1 MSAHRNRQEIYDR
14 YADAATELIMD
25 QYAEAI
31 SESAISAEGSEA
43 FPDALDEKCQKL
55 IRSRLRKQHLHFFS
69 KKLYRIT
76 RAAAV
81 LVLCLLGV
89 FAVLF
94 TTVDAVREPV
104 INFFTAQKDGYL
116 EFAAQ
121 EGVYSAVIE
130 KEISDDPLRDFL
142 PKEFVLKRFER
153 NSFGGIYALYKNTSG
168 RYVSFSVHS
177 PTSSIHVDNEGA
189 YTEYTKVLSHEAI
202 LITKDI
208 NQLIWRDPETGIVY
222 HFESDALT
230 GTELIALA
238 EVYEINQNQ

>member
-25 QYAEAI
+25 QYAEAL
-31 SESAISAEGSEA
+31 SESARAEEQE
-43 FPDALDEKCQKL
+43 PVPEALDEKCQKL

-94 TTVDAVREPV
+94 TTVEAIRVPV
-104 INFFTAQKDGYL
+104 INFFIEQKDGYL
-116 EFAAQ
+116 EFTAQ
-121 EGVYSAVIE
+121 EGVYSGKIE
-130 KEISDDPLRDFL
+130 EEISDDPLRAYL
-142 PKEFVLKRFER
+142 PKDYVLKRSER
-153 NSFGGIYALYKNTSG
+153 NSLGGIYVLYENAS
-168 RYVSFSVHS
+168 RRFVSFSVHT

-189 YTEYTKVLSHEAI
+189 YTEYTKVLSHEAV

-222 HFESDALT
+222 HFASDALT

>member
-31 SESAISAEGSEA
+31 SESAISAEGSGA
-43 FPDALDEKCQKL
+43 FPDALDERCQKL
-55 IRSRLRKQHLHFFS
+55 IRSRMRKQHLHFFS

-94 TTVDAVREPV
+94 TTVGAIRVPV
-104 INFFTAQKDGYL
+104 INFFIEQKDGYL
-116 EFAAQ
+116 EFTAQ
-121 EGVYSAVIE
+121 EGVYSGKIE
-130 KEISDDPLRDFL
+130 EEISDDPLRAYL
-142 PKEFVLKRFER
+142 PKDYVLKRSER
-153 NSFGGIYALYKNTSG
+153 NSLGGIYVLYENAS
-168 RYVSFSVHS
+168 RRFVSFSVHT
-177 PTSSIHVDNEGA
+177 PTSNIHVDNEGA
-189 YTEYTKVLSHEAI
+189 YTEYTKVLSHEAV

-222 HFESDALT
+222 HFASDALT

>member
-25 QYAEAI
+25 QYAEAL
-31 SESAISAEGSEA
+31 SESARAEEQE
-43 FPDALDEKCQKL
+43 PVPEALDEKCQKL
-55 IRSRLRKQHLHFFS
+55 IRNRLRKQHLHFFS

-116 EFAAQ
+116 EFTAQ
-121 EGVYSAVIE
+121 EGVYSGKIE
-130 KEISDDPLRDFL
+130 EEISDDPLRAYL
-142 PKEFVLKRFER
+142 PKDYVLKRSER
-153 NSFGGIYALYKNTSG
+153 NSLGGIYVLYENAS
-168 RYVSFSVHS
+168 RRFVSFSVHT

-189 YTEYTKVLSHEAI
+189 YTEYTKVLSYEAV

-222 HFESDALT
+222 HFASDALT

>member
-14 YADAATELIMD
+14 YADAATELMMD
-25 QYAEAI
+25 QYAEAL
-31 SESAISAEGSEA
+31 SESARAEEQE
-43 FPDALDEKCQKL
+43 PMPEALDEKCQKL
-55 IRSRLRKQHLHFFS
+55 IRNRLRKQHLHFFS

-116 EFAAQ
+116 EFTAQ
-121 EGVYSAVIE
+121 EGVYSGKIE
-130 KEISDDPLRDFL
+130 EEISNDPLRAYL
-142 PKEFVLKRFER
+142 PKDYVLKRSER
-153 NSFGGIYALYKNTSG
+153 NSLGGIYVLYENAS
-168 RYVSFSVHS
+168 RRFVSFSVHT

-189 YTEYTKVLSHEAI
+189 YTEYTKVLSHEAV

-222 HFESDALT
+222 HFASDALT

>member
-14 YADAATELIMD
+14 YADAATELMMD
-25 QYAEAI
+25 QYAEAL
-31 SESAISAEGSEA
+31 SESARAEEQE
-43 FPDALDEKCQKL
+43 PIPEALDEKCQKL
-55 IRSRLRKQHLHFFS
+55 IRNRLRKQHLHFFS

-116 EFAAQ
+116 EFTAQ
-121 EGVYSAVIE
+121 EGVYSGKIE
-130 KEISDDPLRDFL
+130 EEISDDPLRAYL
-142 PKEFVLKRFER
+142 PKDYVLKRSER
-153 NSFGGIYALYKNTSG
+153 NSLGGIYVLYENAS
-168 RYVSFSVHS
+168 RRFVSFSVHT
-177 PTSSIHVDNEGA
+177 PTSNIHVDNEGA

-222 HFESDALT
+222 HFASDALT

>member
-25 QYAEAI
+25 RYAEAL
-31 SESAISAEGSEA
+31 SESARAEEQE
-43 FPDALDEKCQKL
+43 PIPEALDEKCQKL

-94 TTVDAVREPV
+94 TTVEAIRVPV
-104 INFFTAQKDGYL
+104 INFFIEQKDGYL
-116 EFAAQ
+116 EFTAQ
-121 EGVYSAVIE
+121 EGVYSGKIE
-130 KEISDDPLRDFL
+130 EEISDDPLRAYL
-142 PKEFVLKRFER
+142 PKDYVLKRSER
-153 NSFGGIYALYKNTSG
+153 NSLGGIYVLYENAS
-168 RYVSFSVHS
+168 RRFVSFSVHT
-177 PTSSIHVDNEGA
+177 PTSNIHVDNEGA
-189 YTEYTKVLSHEAI
+189 YTEYTKVLSHEAV

-222 HFESDALT
+222 HFASDALT

>member
-25 QYAEAI
+25 QYAEAL
-31 SESAISAEGSEA
+31 SESARAEEQE
-43 FPDALDEKCQKL
+43 PIPEALDEKCQKL
-55 IRSRLRKQHLHFFS
+55 IRNRLRKQHLHFFS

-94 TTVDAVREPV
+94 TTVEAIRVPV
-104 INFFTAQKDGYL
+104 INFFIEQKDGYL
-116 EFAAQ
+116 EFTAQ
-121 EGVYSAVIE
+121 EGVYSGKIE
-130 KEISDDPLRDFL
+130 EEISDDPLRAYL
-142 PKEFVLKRFER
+142 PKDYVLKRSER
-153 NSFGGIYALYKNTSG
+153 NSLGGIYVLYENAS
-168 RYVSFSVHS
+168 RRFVSFSVHT
-177 PTSSIHVDNEGA
+177 PTSNIHVDNEGA
-189 YTEYTKVLSHEAI
+189 YTEYTKVLSYEAV

-222 HFESDALT
+222 HFASDALT

>member
-14 YADAATELIMD
+14 YADAATELMMD
-25 QYAEAI
+25 QYAEAL
-31 SESAISAEGSEA
+31 SESARAEEQE
-43 FPDALDEKCQKL
+43 PIPEALDEKCQKL
-55 IRSRLRKQHLHFFS
+55 IRNRLRKQHLHFFS

-116 EFAAQ
+116 EFTAQ
-121 EGVYSAVIE
+121 EGVYSGKIE
-130 KEISDDPLRDFL
+130 EEISDDPLRAYL
-142 PKEFVLKRFER
+142 PKDYVLKRSER
-153 NSFGGIYALYKNTSG
+153 NSLGGIYVLYENAS
-168 RYVSFSVHS
+168 RRFVSFSVHT

-189 YTEYTKVLSHEAI
+189 YTEYTKVLSHEAV

-222 HFESDALT
+222 HFASDALT